1 MRLSTIVQYFVAAIL
16 FWTVIAPPA
25 RSCAR
30 EELPAELTLLHDS
43 RAEVT
48 LLASQTIGESPDGNQ
63 WLTLS
68 RVVLIKSDEVPII
81 IAGAEE
87 LWYAESG
94 QIVLAGDSG
103 EVVTASEG
111 QQALLVTPG
120 QYTVAFEGDNCPSAL
135 RLEFSSII
143 AMRLSSDETA
153 PELGPN
159 GIPCPEGETLLQTA
173 ESVSK
178 RPVPAQG
185 FIARLSLSPEL
196 FLGPAPFSG
205 PVGYAVEAGSITFDG
220 PETVNLGLTSGSWVS
235 VATGQAHWIL
245 ANGRDQTEVLMVG
258 AFATDDAAPPVQP
271 TPTPVVGVTGSSYLS
286 PTFGFRLNWDSSWNV
301 VLESTDAGVDTLHL
315 SNGVSELYF
324 QSYGA
329 FTGDAITCVDG
340 IAAQLPA
347 QQGFSNVR
355 PGETADGKPILTGD
369 ARLRTGV
376 YDLTYTNESGVFE
389 YTEYVEC
396 RMLPQPQTVLVIT
409 QIVLAESY
417 PVQIEPVREILANLD
432 TGSGG

>member
-1 MRLSTIVQYFVAAIL
+1 MVVRCIALILLLSTFVASPDPSRAQA
-16 FWTVIAPPA
+16 T
-25 RSCAR
+25 
-30 EELPAELTLLHDS
+30 LPAELTQLQDAG
-43 RAEVT
+43 AEVT

-68 RVVLIKSDEVPII
+68 RVVPIKSDEVPII
-81 IAGAEE
+81 IAGGEE
-87 LWYAESG
+87 LWYVESG
-94 QIVLAGDSG
+94 EIVLTGDSG
-103 EVVTASEG
+103 EVVTAKAGE
-111 QQALLVTPG
+111 QVLLVTPG
-120 QYTVAFEGDNCPSAL
+120 QYTVAFQGDSCPSAL

-159 GIPCPEGETLLQTA
+159 GIPCPEGKTLLQTA

-185 FIARLSLSPEL
+185 FIARLSLAPEF

-205 PVGYAVEAGSITFDG
+205 PVGYAVERGAITFDG
-220 PETVNLGLTSGSWVS
+220 PETVNMGLTAGSWVS
-235 VATGQAHWIL
+235 VASGQLHWISVS
-245 ANGRDQTEVLMVG
+245 GFDQTEILMVG
-258 AFATDDAAPPVQP
+258 AFATDDTLPQVEP
-271 TPTPVVGVTGSSYLS
+271 TPSPVVGVTGSSYVS
-286 PTFGFRLNWDSSWNV
+286 PTFGYGLTWNSSWNV

-324 QSYGA
+324 QSYGG

-340 IAAQLPA
+340 IASQLPA

-355 PGETADGKPILTGD
+355 PRETADGKAILTGD
-369 ARLRTGV
+369 AQRRIGV
-376 YDLTYTNESGVFE
+376 YDLTYTNESGAFE

-396 RMLPQPQTVLVIT
+396 RMLPQPQSVLVIT

-417 PVQIEPVREILANLD
+417 PEQIEPLREVLATLV
-432 TGSGG
+432 TGGG